1 MTATPAIAIADL
13 EVRWQHKANWSLRIA
28 EFSLGAD
35 EQLFLAGPSGS
46 GKSTLLAAICGITPV
61 LHGRLDVLGQPMHAL
76 PAGARD
82 RLRADDIGVVFQ
94 LFNLLPY
101 LSVLENVLLAGQ
113 FAPARAARARPSGGT
128 ERAEAERLLT
138 QLQLPSELWSRR
150 ASELSVGQQQR
161 TAAARALFGSPR
173 LVVADEPTSALDTD
187 TRDRFLEL
195 VQSECRRT
203 GSALLFVSHDR
214 HLAGRFDRVVEL
226 GALAAAAPPPGV
238 ATSASPLPC

>member
-1 MTATPAIAIADL
+1 MTPAITITNL
-13 EVRWQHKANWSLRIA
+13 EVRWQRTASWCLRIPQ
-28 EFSLGAD
+28 FSLGAS

-61 LHGRLDVLGQPMHAL
+61 SSGTLEVLGQPMHAL
-76 PAGARD
+76 PAARRD
-82 RLRADDIGVVFQ
+82 RLRADEIGVVFQ

-101 LSVLENVLLAGQ
+101 LSVLENVELAGQ
-113 FAPARAARARPSGGT
+113 FAPGRAARARAHSGS

-138 QLQLPSELWSRR
+138 QLQLPQDLWARR
-150 ASELSVGQQQR
+150 ANELSVGQQQR

-195 VQSECRRT
+195 IQSECRRT
-203 GSALLFVSHDR
+203 GAALLFVSHDR
-214 HLAGRFDRVVEL
+214 PLAGHFDRVVEL
-226 GALAAAAPPPGV
+226 AALTGHAVGTTAV
-238 ATSASPLPC
+238 EATPC

>member
-1 MTATPAIAIADL
+1 MPTTPAITISNL
-13 EVRWQHKANWSLRIA
+13 EVRWRRTATWCLRIPRFTLDA
-28 EFSLGAD
+28 G

-61 LHGRLDVLGQPMHAL
+61 SAGTLEVLGQPIHAL
-76 PAGARD
+76 PAARRD
-82 RLRADDIGVVFQ
+82 RVRADDIGVVFQ

-101 LSVLENVLLAGQ
+101 LSVLENVELAGQ
-113 FAPARAARARPSGGT
+113 FAPGRAARARANAGS

-138 QLQLPSELWSRR
+138 QLQLPDDLWSRR
-150 ASELSVGQQQR
+150 ANELSVGQQQR

-195 VQSECRRT
+195 IQSECRRT
-203 GSALLFVSHDR
+203 GAALLFVSHDR
-214 HLAGRFDRVVEL
+214 PLAGHFDRMVEL
-226 GALAAAAPPPGV
+226 ATLTARDAV
-238 ATSASPLPC
+238 ATAAEAQPC